1 MSALGDRVI
10 LQDKMFIHTEHCKG
24 CGFCVEFCPKK
35 VLFLSTDYNAKGY
48 HPPDI
53 DPVAKCS
60 NCKLCELL
68 CPEFAIYS
76 TDEDRKGA
84 AAKPPATGQAKVKAA
99 AAGEEARA

>member
-1 MSALGDRVI
+1 
-10 LQDKMFIHTEHCKG
+10 MFIHTEHCKG

-53 DPVAKCS
+53 DSAAKCS

-76 TDEDRKGA
+76 TDADDRKGA
-84 AAKPPATGQAKVKAA
+84 AAKPAGAAKANAA
-99 AAGEEARA
+99 AAGGEAHV